1 MKTLITILI
10 ALVITVKSSGQGIES
25 YCYETSKGEFK
36 ITLMDE
42 GKSAFYNLFN
52 SSGSLQKSMV
62 GKWRI
67 SENTLVITWTGA
79 NAGMPDLR
87 MACQRRSDN
96 SIKALLDS
104 ESRVWNNCTK

>member
-10 ALVITVKSSGQGIES
+10 ALFFTLKSSGQGVES
-25 YCYETSKGEFK
+25 YCFATSKGEFK
-36 ITLMDE
+36 ITLVDE

-62 GKWRI
+62 GKWSIR
-67 SENTLVITWTGA
+67 ENTLVITWTGA

-87 MACQRRSDN
+87 MACQRRADN